1 MIAYYPIL
9 IFLSPLAAAL
19 ITAFPGGLFGR
30 KVYSIGVLSNVVS
43 FGISIIVLY
52 EVATPGNEALYLPVY
67 SSPLSG
73 LLQFDFY
80 IDRLAAVMMVLISG
94 VSIII
99 SLYSIR
105 YMQPEQGRVRF
116 HTLVC
121 LTTFSLLCMVSS
133 ANLLMLFI
141 FWQLLSWLLS
151 LLSHNYSH
159 PPTVKSAFKTFT
171 MLRLGDVAFL
181 SGIVLAYNLYG
192 TLDFR
197 QIFTRVAEVSTTFS
211 LWPGGG
217 LEVNAVT
224 AVTLLIFIGAM
235 SKSAQFPLNTWLPE
249 SLYAPTPIHAL
260 LHAGIINAGGFLLNR
275 LAPLYVHSPATLHVV
290 FAIGLLTAILGA
302 SMMLTQ
308 NDIKKTLGYSTI
320 GQMGYMIM
328 ECGLGAFALAIFH
341 LIAHG
346 LFKGTIFLNCGRVI
360 HDANQEQKSPYE
372 HEAHQEQKSPYKER
386 TVKWKTVEWLGFSRV
401 AWVIGFLTTLTI
413 PMIILLAAHGV
424 LKIPVK
430 DSQGIVIFLFF
441 CWVTSA
447 QAILTLY
454 RLRIASWKVVVIM
467 LLVQVF
473 TIFIYL
479 LVVEK
484 FTYFLYPSHEQV
496 HLYYQAAAL
505 PGNLFEFLVATT
517 ALFIIMGWIVLYAKT
532 HGKTIRMPKWIN
544 VLQVRLYLLFMNRL
558 YLDIFTLRLCRRFT
572 RVAHLF
578 DKGKPFRYLSV
589 SIAFSLVLAA
599 IILVRDMSI
608 ANVVIFFAL
617 ALMLPLF
624 PFHGVYVAALSR
636 LPGIL
641 PVFPAFILPAAGL
654 YGAMVLLPKM
664 SVIMLK
670 GVSVLALCGAVY
682 GSLKA
687 LIQYKVT
694 HTTGYMGVALYSIL
708 WWYLANT
715 GTYTPQAVAYAG
727 AVSLAIS
734 GMFFAWHC
742 VRVRYGDMSLDVI
755 GGLAQ
760 PMPRFGILLSLLVMA
775 AVGLPPFGLF
785 SGYMEMLFHP
795 SITISWDLFIIL
807 LSWLAV
813 SWYLFRLMLRLLF
826 GLHRSDILYEDLRFT
841 EAAFLVIVILVLG
854 VQGITPYGF
863 CKSLT
868 LNDGYLFFLEIC
880 Q

>member
-19 ITAFPGGLFGR
+19 ITAFPGGIFGR
-30 KVYSIGVLSNVVS
+30 KAYSIGVLFNVVS
-43 FGISIIVLY
+43 LVISIIVLC
-52 EVATPGNEALYLPVY
+52 EVAAPGNEVLYLPVF

-73 LLQFDFY
+73 LLHFDLY

-94 VSIII
+94 VSILI
-99 SLYSIR
+99 SIYSIR

-116 HTLVC
+116 HTLLS

-133 ANLLMLFI
+133 ANLLMLFL

-159 PPTVKSAFKTFT
+159 PTTVKSAFKTFV

-181 SGIVLAYNLYG
+181 SGIVLAYRLYG

-197 QIFTRVAEVSTTFS
+197 QIFIRAAEVSTTFS

-217 LEVNAVT
+217 LEINAVT
-224 AVTLLIFIGAM
+224 AVTLLIFVGAM
-235 SKSAQFPLNTWLPE
+235 SKSAQFPLHTWLPE
-249 SLYAPTPIHAL
+249 SLYAPTPVHAL

-275 LAPLYVHSPATLHVV
+275 LAPLYVHSPSTLHVIFV
-290 FAIGLLTAILGA
+290 IGLLTTILGA

-346 LFKGTIFLNCGRVI
+346 LFKGSIFLNCGRVI
-360 HDANQEQKSPYE
+360 HDARQEQR
-372 HEAHQEQKSPYKER
+372 SPYKEE
-386 TVKWKTVEWLGFSRV
+386 TVEWMGFSRL
-401 AWVIGFLTTLTI
+401 AWIIGFAATLI
-413 PMIILLAAHGV
+413 LPLIIILAAHGV
-424 LKIPVK
+424 LKIPVD
-430 DSQGIVIFLFF
+430 DSQQGIVILLFF
-441 CWVTSA
+441 CWVTSS
-447 QAILTLY
+447 QVILSIY
-454 RLRIASWKVVVIM
+454 HLRIASWKVVVIM
-467 LLVQVF
+467 LLALLVSVF
-473 TIFIYL
+473 TYL

-484 FTYFLYPSHEQV
+484 FTYFLYPTAGQV
-496 HLYYQAAAL
+496 HLFYRAAAL
-505 PGNLFEFLVATT
+505 PGMVFDFLVAAMT
-517 ALFIIMGWIVLYAKT
+517 LFVVLGWILYYAEG

-544 VLQVRLYLLFMNRL
+544 VLEDRMYLLLVNRL
-558 YLDIFTLRLCRRFT
+558 YLDILSHRLYRRFT

-589 SIAFSLVLAA
+589 LIASGLVFTA
-599 IILVRDMSI
+599 IIPMRDMSI
-608 ANVVIFFAL
+608 ANVLIFFVL

-636 LPGIL
+636 LSGIL
-641 PVFPAFILPAAGL
+641 PVCLAFILPAVGFC
-654 YGAMVLLPKM
+654 GAMVLLPEM
-664 SVIMLK
+664 SMIMLK

-687 LIQYKVT
+687 MMQYKVT
-694 HTTGYMGVALYSIL
+694 HTSAYMGVALYSIL

-715 GTYTPQAVAYAG
+715 GTYTPQAVAYAV
-727 AVSLAIS
+727 AVSLVIS
-734 GMFFAWHC
+734 GLFFAWHC
-742 VRVRYGDMSLDVI
+742 VRVRYGDMSLDMI
-755 GGLAQ
+755 GGLAR

-775 AVGLPPFGLF
+775 AIGLPPFGLF
-785 SGYMEMLFHP
+785 SGYMEMLIHP
-795 SITISWDLFIIL
+795 SITMSWELIVIL

-813 SWYLFRLMLRLLF
+813 SWYLFKLMQRLLF
-826 GLHRSDILYEDLRFT
+826 GPHRSDILYEDLRFT
-841 EAAFLVIVILVLG
+841 ELAFLVIVILVLG
-854 VQGITPYGF
+854 IQGITPYGF
-863 CKSLT
+863 CESLMLT
-868 LNDGYLFFLEIC
+868 DGYNFLLEIC